1 MLNIKRSHSAEMTT
15 KWNIHSNI
23 GLSLEKCRYLHPYFC
38 DLHSRISLKMSE
50 SINRRSE
57 QIVKFLLNT
66 GTATIEELLAVT
78 GSSAPSIRRDLARL
92 ENRGLIRRTHGGA
105 ALVEPLLYEPF
116 RYDSS
121 FLARELRFAVEK
133 RHIGLA
139 AAELVQTGQ
148 TVGLTAGTT
157 TTHVGRSLRH
167 RDKIQVIT
175 NAINIGMELCN
186 QPGIRTYLTGGVVPW
201 AWSFSLTGNAALTFL
216 DNIYMDKVFL
226 SVTGLD
232 AERGATTLETDEA
245 LVYRK
250 MIKQSKQ
257 VIVTADS
264 SKLGKVNPAFICPTN
279 EIHILITDTGATA
292 EAVAPF
298 ERQGIKVIRT

>member
-1 MLNIKRSHSAEMTT
+1 
-15 KWNIHSNI
+15 
-23 GLSLEKCRYLHPYFC
+23 
-38 DLHSRISLKMSE
+38 MSE

-57 QIVKFLLNT
+57 QIIKFLLKS
-66 GTATIEELLAVT
+66 GKATTEELMDVA

-105 ALVEPLLYEPF
+105 ELVEPLLYEPF

-121 FLARELRFAVEK
+121 FLAREQRFAAEK
-133 RHIGLA
+133 RRIGLA
-139 AAELVQTGQ
+139 AADLVQAGE
-148 TVGLTAGTT
+148 TVGLSSGTT
-157 TTHVGRSLRH
+157 TTHIGRSLRH

-216 DNIYMDKVFL
+216 DDVYMDKVFL
-226 SVTGLD
+226 SVTGLN

-245 LVYRK
+245 PVYRK
-250 MIKQSKQ
+250 MLKQAKQ

-264 SKLGKVNPAFICPTN
+264 SKLGKVSPAFICPLN
-279 EIHILITDTGATA
+279 EIHILITDTNASA
-292 EAVAPF
+292 EVLAPI
-298 ERQGIKVIRT
+298 ERQGIQIIRV

>member
-1 MLNIKRSHSAEMTT
+1 MPEQLNH
-15 KWNIHSNI
+15 
-23 GLSLEKCRYLHPYFC
+23 
-38 DLHSRISLKMSE
+38 
-50 SINRRSE
+50 RSE
-57 QIVKFLLNT
+57 QIIKFLLRV
-66 GTATIEELLAVT
+66 GTATIEEILAVA
-78 GSSAPSIRRDLARL
+78 GSSAPSIRRDLVRL

-121 FLARELRFAVEK
+121 FLAREQRFAGEK
-133 RHIGLA
+133 RRIGLA
-139 AAELVQTGQ
+139 AAELILANE

-157 TTHVGRSLRH
+157 TTHIGRSLRH
-167 RDKIQVIT
+167 RDKIQVVT

-232 AERGATTLETDEA
+232 AERGATTLESDEA

-250 MIKQSKQ
+250 MLKQAKQ
-257 VIVTADS
+257 VIVVADA
-264 SKLGKVNPAFICPTN
+264 SKLGKVSPAFICPVSEMN
-279 EIHILITDTGATA
+279 ILITDTSALP
-292 EAVAPF
+292 EALVPF
-298 ERQGIKVIRT
+298 ERLGIRIVRA

>member
-1 MLNIKRSHSAEMTT
+1 
-15 KWNIHSNI
+15 
-23 GLSLEKCRYLHPYFC
+23 
-38 DLHSRISLKMSE
+38 MSE

-57 QIVKFLLNT
+57 QIVKLLLRT
-66 GTATIEELLAVT
+66 GTATIEEILAVA

-105 ALVEPLLYEPF
+105 TLVEPLLYEPF

-121 FLARELRFAVEK
+121 FLAREQRHAVEK

-139 AAELVQTGQ
+139 AAELIQPGE

-157 TTHVGRSLRH
+157 TTHIGRSIRH
-167 RDKIQVIT
+167 RDKIQVVT

-186 QPGIRTYLTGGVVPW
+186 QPGIRTSLTGGVVPW
-201 AWSFSLTGNAALTFL
+201 AWSFSLTGNAALNFL
-216 DNIYMDKVFL
+216 DDVYMDKVFL

-232 AERGATTLETDEA
+232 AVRGATSLEADEA

-250 MIKQSKQ
+250 MLKQSKQ

-264 SKLGKVNPAFICPTN
+264 SKLGKVSPAFICPIN

-292 EAVAPF
+292 EALAPF
-298 ERQGIKVIRT
+298 ERQGIRVIRA